1 MKKTEFKKILKPIV
15 AECIQESLM
24 EDGLISGIIAEV
36 VKGMATTTPAV
47 KMIES
52 TPEPVFERLK
62 RNAFDKNQTRQI
74 QEHRKKLMSAV
85 GKNAYNGVNLFEGTT
100 PTATETSPS
109 QQVGPMS
116 GQESSDPGVDISN
129 LFGAASQHWGA
140 HMVDV
145 KEGK

>member
-36 VKGMATTTPAV
+36 VKGMITPAPAV
-47 KMIES
+47 KMIEP
-52 TPEPVFERLK
+52 TPDPVSERLK
-62 RNAFDKNQTRQI
+62 RNAFDKKQTRQL
-74 QEHRKKLMSAV
+74 QEHRDKLMSAV
-85 GKNAYNGVNLFEGTT
+85 GKSAYNGVNLFEGTS
-100 PTATETSPS
+100 PAAAENSPS
-109 QQVGPMS
+109 QHAGSMS
-116 GQESSDPGVDISN
+116 GQAPADPGVDISN
-129 LFGAASQHWGA
+129 LFGAVSQHWGA